1 MLLLAGYILLGAAA
15 GLTAGIFGLGGG
27 IIIVP
32 ALIFTF
38 SYLNFP
44 PDVLT
49 HLAVGTSLST
59 ILFTSLSAIYVHH
72 QRLAIDWP
80 LAAKLSAGML
90 FGGLIGAYFAE
101 FMSGALLQRIFA
113 FYAVS
118 VALQMWFSWSPKGVL
133 KLPLQLGCAAL
144 GTVIGIISGLFGIA
158 GGSLVVPVLTLY
170 RVQITRAIATSAVTG
185 FPIALSGSI
194 GYLLMGLN
202 NPDLPENSLGYIY
215 WPATLGIIISS
226 TVFAKFGAKLAHRLP
241 PDKLK
246 KLFSLVLL
254 AVAAKLFL

>member
-1 MLLLAGYILLGAAA
+1 MLLLAGYLLLGAAA

-80 LAAKLSAGML
+80 LAGKLSAGML
-90 FGGLIGAYFAE
+90 AGGLIGAYFAE

-113 FYAVS
+113 LYAVS
-118 VALQMWFSWSPKGVL
+118 VALQMWFSWSPKGA
-133 KLPLQLGCAAL
+133 LQLPRQAGCAAL
-144 GTVIGIISGLFGIA
+144 GGVIGIISGLFGIA

-202 NPDLPENSLGYIY
+202 NPDLPENSFGYIY
-215 WPATLGIIISS
+215 WPATLGIILSS
-226 TVFAKFGAKLAHRLP
+226 TFFAKIGARLAHRLP
-241 PDKLK
+241 PQKLK
-246 KLFSLVLL
+246 KLFSFMLL
-254 AVAAKLFL
+254 LVAAKLFL